1 MGERVYT
8 HWTLPELRRISMR
21 RVSGEAW
28 SSIVE
33 DYGVSESSIRDA
45 LSRNGLAYGSRM
57 GKAERLAIVR
67 DAVELRSR
75 RCTWDEIATR
85 LRWPVTVEALRAAC
99 SRYAVNNQAPLWR
112 GRGSR

>member
-1 MGERVYT
+1 MGSRVYT
-8 HWTLPELRRISMR
+8 HWTLPELRRISAR

-33 DYGVSESSIRDA
+33 DYSVSESSIRDA
-45 LSRNGLAYGSRM
+45 LARNGLSYSRI

-67 DAVELRSR
+67 EAVELRSR
-75 RCTWDEIATR
+75 RRGTWDEIATR
-85 LRWPVTVEALRAAC
+85 LRWPMTVAALRAAC
-99 SRYAVNNQAPLWR
+99 IRYATDNEAHLWC